1 LAQENILA
9 VNSEKLRRWG
19 EWSLLQAL
27 LAQELQQQ
35 GQAAEHKQA
44 LELEQQDWTAVHKR
58 ALELEQQDWTAVH
71 KRAPELVQR
80 LLVVPWSPP
89 QFQRRQ

>member
-9 VNSEKLRRWG
+9 VNSEKWRRWG
-19 EWSLLQAL
+19 VWSPLQAL

-35 GQAAEHKQA
+35 GQAAAHKQA
-44 LELEQQDWTAVHKR
+44 LELEQQDWA
-58 ALELEQQDWTAVH
+58 AEH